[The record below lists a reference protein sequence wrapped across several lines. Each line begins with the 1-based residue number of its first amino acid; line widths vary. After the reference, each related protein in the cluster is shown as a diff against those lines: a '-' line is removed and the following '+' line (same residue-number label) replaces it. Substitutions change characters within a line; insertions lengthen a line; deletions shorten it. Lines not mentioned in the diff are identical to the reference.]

1 MYFFFTR
8 EGENTRRCRLQQKY
22 LFIPIY
28 PHCCLGEINKPRSHL
43 WCCFPLGVVHKCR
56 LNAVK
61 IKSEQSNDKT
71 LPFQNPPLEHYQKA
85 SNLMDKQGIVWS
97 RTKPGALKLTI
108 INIDTGIFQI
118 NCMPPLSSPSIQPA
132 CRSMLASLHPTS
144 LFELINLSE
153 ALCKA
158 HAWMHTLSPRRVFK
172 HSGMEVDITNLS
184 NTAEIVTCAWQAINP
199 CKHEESFVRPD
210 VNGHFNAFHL
220 RITTITIWLCTD
232 LHWGTQTTFQWS
244 LLRRT
249 VLFFLVWRTFP
260 PFVNCIVNVLHGTM
274 DAN

>member
-1 MYFFFTR
+1 MTKHSF
-8 EGENTRRCRLQQKY
+8 
-22 LFIPIY
+22 
-28 PHCCLGEINKPRSHL
+28 S
-43 WCCFPLGVVHKCR
+43 
-56 LNAVK
+56 
-61 IKSEQSNDKT
+61 
-71 LPFQNPPLEHYQKA
+71 NPPLEHYQKA

-153 ALCKA
+153 ALCKHMPECIHFPQA
-158 HAWMHTLSPRRVFK
+158 CVQTQWD
-172 HSGMEVDITNLS
+172 EVDITNLS

-260 PFVNCIVNVLHGTM
+260 PFVNCTVNVLHGTR